1 MPYMHLI
8 EKYFNYLKKDHVQWW
23 TINVVFKEIKQGR
36 LLELLLLTMGAEM
49 LKFPGKVR
57 NKHKKW
63 KEVKFLWSTVNIY
76 MENLQVVTDKTI
88 SLMWKVAHNV
98 EISTIKSAF
107 HITEILKYIKNTNTE
122 SITLKHNLGRYFK
135 SLDGQQWLP

>member
-1 MPYMHLI
+1 
-8 EKYFNYLKKDHVQWW
+8 
-23 TINVVFKEIKQGR
+23 
-36 LLELLLLTMGAEM
+36 M

-76 MENLQVVTDKTI
+76 MENLQVVPDKTL
-88 SLMWKVAHNV
+88 SLMWKVAHSV
-98 EISTIKSAF
+98 EIRTIKSAF